1 MQVRVAII
9 VTMVT
14 MQPFAFCLICT
25 WAVVQTDRNNS
36 LNYNIDSLITRP
48 PSCHVAGS
56 LLIVE
61 QNNFTDTIRKETRS
75 HCNPNKKESVSF
87 IFDFPSQCI
96 YVMLYCSARVTN
108 KILNKA
114 NIAIFFKFLLLAA
127 RDRGGGCASQLNL
140 TH

>member
-1 MQVRVAII
+1 MFII
-9 VTMVT
+9 
-14 MQPFAFCLICT
+14 
-25 WAVVQTDRNNS
+25 NKKNS
-36 LNYNIDSLITRP
+36 LNYYIDSLITRP
-48 PSCHVAGS
+48 PSCLVAGS
-56 LLIVE
+56 LFIVLKIIL
-61 QNNFTDTIRKETRS
+61 QIPSASVKKRS
-75 HCNPNKKESVSF
+75 HCNPNKKESLSF
-87 IFDFPSQCI
+87 IFDFLSQYI